1 MLRRALTGL
10 VAAVAV
16 ALAGCGSDGR
26 APSVVEGAPLTPA
39 QVRELADAEETL
51 VARCMR
57 GQGFEYH
64 LVPAD
69 PVLGEDRDFPYG
81 IDDPAW
87 AARHGLGRE
96 LRDLASRQAGEGNPN
111 ERYTKGLPPDRRRA
125 YTAALYGSAGTALAV
140 TIPTGHRVTMPPD
153 GCLAAAQQEL
163 YGDLRRWFPARTIVN
178 NLAAAILPTVYAAQR
193 FRQVAE
199 QWSRCMAERGH
210 HFRDPVDLR
219 ERFTTAPGDGERR
232 VAVAEAEC
240 VVASR
245 LAETGHRLERE
256 LGAPVRARYAGDIRA
271 HREFQVAAL
280 PRAAD
285 LIGK

>member
-1 MLRRALTGL
+1 
-10 VAAVAV
+10 
-16 ALAGCGSDGR
+16 
-26 APSVVEGAPLTPA
+26 
-39 QVRELADAEETL
+39 L

-64 LVPAD
+64 RVPAD
-69 PVLGEDRDFPYG
+69 PALAEDRDFPYG

-87 AARHGLGRE
+87 AARHGLGRV
-96 LRDLASRQAGEGNPN
+96 LRELASRRAGEGNSN
-111 ERYTKGLPPDRRRA
+111 SRYTKGLPPDRRRA
-125 YTAALYGSAGTALAV
+125 YSAALYGSASTALAV
-140 TIPTGHRVTMPPD
+140 TIPTGQRVTMLPD
-153 GCLAAAQQEL
+153 GCIASAQQEL
-163 YGDLRRWFPARTIVN
+163 YGDLRRWFPAMTIVN
-178 NLAAAILPTVYAAQR
+178 NLSGAIRPKVHADER
-193 FRQVAE
+193 FHQVAQ

-210 HFRDPVDLR
+210 RYRDPVDLR

-271 HREFQVAAL
+271 HRELQVAAL
-280 PRAAD
+280 PRAAG
-285 LIGK
+285 LIGN